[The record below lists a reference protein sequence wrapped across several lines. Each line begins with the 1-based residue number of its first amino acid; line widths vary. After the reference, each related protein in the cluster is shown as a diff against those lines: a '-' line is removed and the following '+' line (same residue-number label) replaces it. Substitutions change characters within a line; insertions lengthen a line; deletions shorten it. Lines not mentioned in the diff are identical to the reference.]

1 MMSATVFKRL
11 NSTSTQALKKTA
23 LYDFHVELG
32 ATMVPFAGYSMPV
45 LYKDQTHIES
55 HLWTRNNA
63 GLFDVS
69 HMLQSRLTGPCA
81 TKLLHNVTPTDFVN
95 LPKGTGTL
103 TVLLNESGGIVDDT
117 IVTKEGDSQYYIVT
131 NAGCIDRDTEF
142 IKNEVSKIGK
152 DCNWEVIPNRALL
165 ALQGPKAQQVLQRLV
180 VKNDNLNE
188 LYFGQRREFTLDDS
202 VGTKI
207 GVARG
212 GYTGE
217 DGFEISVEN
226 GKAVEFAQ
234 KLIDNDITKPI
245 GLAARDSLR
254 LEAGMCLYGHELNE
268 SITPVEAGL
277 SWVISKSRRNID
289 TSDDRFNGYSKIID
303 QLNNKTHEI
312 IRIAFK
318 YQKKG
323 PAARNGAYI
332 YTEDGSEEIG
342 QVTSGSAAPSLDNI
356 NIGQGYIKRKYNKKG
371 TTVNVQ
377 VRKRLYPVELVK
389 MPLVPTHYHRE

>member
-1 MMSATVFKRL
+1 MSATVFKRL

-323 PAARNGAYI
+323 PAARNGACI

>member
-1 MMSATVFKRL
+1 MSSTVFKRL
-11 NSTSTQALKKTA
+11 NSTSALKKTA
-23 LYDFHVELG
+23 LYDLHVSLG

-45 LYKDQTHIES
+45 LYKGQSHIES

-69 HMLQSRLTGPCA
+69 HMLQSRLTGPYA

-95 LPKGTGTL
+95 LPTGTGSL
-103 TVLLNESGGIVDDT
+103 TVLLNESGGVVDDT
-117 IVTKEGDSQYYIVT
+117 IVTKESDTQYYIVT

-142 IKNEVSKIGK
+142 ITNEVSKLGK
-152 DCNWEVIPNRALL
+152 DCQWEVIPDRALL
-165 ALQGPKAQQVLQRLV
+165 ALQGPKAQQVLQGLV

-217 DGFEISVEN
+217 DGFEISIEN
-226 GKAVEFAQ
+226 PKATEFAE
-234 KLIDNDITKPI
+234 KLLDNGITKPI

-277 SWVISKSRRNID
+277 SWVISKSRRDIE
-289 TSDDRFNGYSKIID
+289 TVDDRFNGYGKIID
-303 QLNNKTHEI
+303 QLKNKTHEF

-318 YQKKG
+318 YKEKG
-323 PAARNGAYI
+323 PAARHGAKI
-332 YTEDGSEEIG
+332 FLEDGETEVG
-342 QVTSGSAAPSLDNI
+342 EVTSGSAAPSLNNI
-356 NIGQGYIKRKYNKKG
+356 NIGQGYINRKFNKKG
-371 TTVNVQ
+371 KTVMVQ

-389 MPLVPTHYHRE
+389 MPLVPTHYHR